1 MNSTECNSGLTS
13 ALFKENEHTIIQILL
28 STSAI
33 TIVIP
38 NSLQVAIII
47 KTSQIRT
54 TSTYLAL
61 NLALCDL
68 SMAIFGLVPSSY
80 ILTNRMPCIFEVI
93 LNMVR
98 GFFLSLSKCLVALI
112 SYDRYLHIKS
122 PTCYSEIFTTRKL
135 RILQSLCLSAAIF
148 MTALSCINYNIIEFS
163 PPILLHLPVMIIITT
178 VIYYYVKSIKLLNE
192 HRQRNTSISQNDN
205 NIVKLARYIVLIF
218 GFFHFTSISVM
229 VVNRA
234 TNTRYKHVVSIL
246 GAHIALYYSPINA
259 ICFLCVNRASKR
271 FLKKFQRC
279 FKASTVSNVENESA
293 ATGACSGK

>member
-98 GFFLSLSKCLVALI
+98 GFFCLFQNVWLLWYHMIDIYISKDQLVIPKSLLPENLE
-112 SYDRYLHIKS
+112 SYNHSVSLQQYLWQHYPAS
-122 PTCYSEIFTTRKL
+122 TT
-135 RILQSLCLSAAIF
+135 
-148 MTALSCINYNIIEFS
+148 T
-163 PPILLHLPVMIIITT
+163 
-178 VIYYYVKSIKLLNE
+178 LLNSA
-192 HRQRNTSISQNDN
+192 HQF
-205 NIVKLARYIVLIF
+205 YCIF
-218 GFFHFTSISVM
+218 
-229 VVNRA
+229 
-234 TNTRYKHVVSIL
+234 
-246 GAHIALYYSPINA
+246 
-259 ICFLCVNRASKR
+259 
-271 FLKKFQRC
+271 Q
-279 FKASTVSNVENESA
+279 
-293 ATGACSGK
+293 

>member
-1 MNSTECNSGLTS
+1 MWSVYGDIWSSTFIIHFDKQD
-13 ALFKENEHTIIQILL
+13 ALYFWGY
-28 STSAI
+28 
-33 TIVIP
+33 
-38 NSLQVAIII
+38 I
-47 KTSQIRT
+47 KHGTR
-54 TSTYLAL
+54 
-61 NLALCDL
+61 
-68 SMAIFGLVPSSY
+68 V
-80 ILTNRMPCIFEVI
+80 
-93 LNMVR
+93 
-98 GFFLSLSKCLVALI
+98 FLSLSKCLVALI

-234 TNTRYKHVVSIL
+234 TDTRYKHVVSIF
-246 GAHIALYYSPINA
+246 GGTH
-259 ICFLCVNRASKR
+259 
-271 FLKKFQRC
+271 
-279 FKASTVSNVENESA
+279 STLLLSN
-293 ATGACSGK
+293 